1 MLLLMDC
8 LKIPFLGEPRTI
20 IKSQRGDMG
29 LSKNDCIL
37 GLKIGSIGSSVV
49 SDSVT
54 PWTVVRQA
62 PLFMGFARQIY
73 WSGLLCS
80 SPRDLPDLGIEL
92 RSSAFQVDSLTIVLL
107 LIQFRVFKMLKHRRF
122 FLFVFVSREYVLSPR
137 MILYVL

>member
-1 MLLLMDC
+1 MLSC
-8 LKIPFLGEPRTI
+8 
-20 IKSQRGDMG
+20 
-29 LSKNDCIL
+29 
-37 GLKIGSIGSSVV
+37 SVV